1 METKYIKNLTN
12 FKCTIDNITYDC
24 FLEFKSYYGDIATVR
39 WCEASVR
46 RYITKKWWICKWK
59 SLAFEAYG
67 RPDIKDSEYIYIDDE
82 IYFTEDTARRL
93 VKHVLNNQK
102 KPKKKV
108 VNVVY
113 EI

>member
-1 METKYIKNLTN
+1 MTDFNLN
-12 FKCTIDNITYDC
+12 KVNI
-24 FLEFKSYYGDIATVR
+24 GDIVTVR

-46 RYITKKWWICKWK
+46 RYITKKWWICKWE
-59 SLAFEAYG
+59 SLASEFYG
-67 RPDIKDSEYIYIDDE
+67 RPDIKDSEYVYIDDE

-102 KPKKKV
+102 KKV
-108 VNVVY
+108 VNVVH